1 MKIEVNE
8 KALKKIAKTLDE
20 QIKEIAIEVV
30 REKTIEMQTKAKE
43 FATARAKSHPR
54 GRLIEGIVYDIKTKK
69 DGTVTGTVR
78 TTATTT
84 APKKPGKRNVDMSEK
99 SYKNGAL
106 YGAYLEASKRYK
118 GNNDISKYAHLRP
131 AYNIVKP
138 TVMDEVRK
146 RVREKLKR

>member
-20 QIKEIAIEVV
+20 QIKETAIEVV
-30 REKTIEMQTKAKE
+30 RDKTLEAQKKAKE
-43 FATARAKSHPR
+43 IAAARVKSHPR
-54 GRLIEGIVYDIKTKK
+54 GRLIEGIVYDIKAKK
-69 DGTVTGTVR
+69 DGTITGTVR
-78 TTATTT
+78 TTAATK

-118 GNNDISKYAHLRP
+118 GTGDASKYAHLRP
-131 AYNIVKP
+131 AYNIIKP

-146 RVREKLKR
+146 RVFKRLKK

>member
-8 KALKKIAKTLDE
+8 KKLRKIAKELDE

-30 REKTIEMQTKAKE
+30 REKTLEAQKKAKE
-43 FATARAKSHPR
+43 IAAARVKSHPR
-54 GRLIEGIVYDIKTKK
+54 GLLIEGIVFDIKKKK
-69 DGTVTGTVR
+69 DGMITGTVR
-78 TTATTT
+78 TTAATK

-106 YGAYLEASKRYK
+106 YGAYLEASERYK
-118 GNNDISKYAHLRP
+118 GNGDISKYAHLRP

>member
-30 REKTIEMQTKAKE
+30 RDKTLEAQKKAKE
-43 FATARAKSHPR
+43 IAAARVKSNPR

-69 DGTVTGTVR
+69 DGTITGTVL
-78 TTATTT
+78 TTAATK

-118 GNNDISKYAHLRP
+118 GTGDVSKYAHLRP

-138 TVMDEVRK
+138 TVIDEVRK
-146 RVREKLKR
+146 RVFKRLKK

>member
-30 REKTIEMQTKAKE
+30 RDKTLEAQKKAKE
-43 FATARAKSHPR
+43 IAAARVKSHPR
-54 GRLIEGIVYDIKTKK
+54 GRLIEGIVYDIKAKK
-69 DGTVTGTVR
+69 DGTITGTVR
-78 TTATTT
+78 TTAATK

-106 YGAYLEASKRYK
+106 YGTYLEASKRYK
-118 GNNDISKYAHLRP
+118 GTGDASKYVHLRP

-146 RVREKLKR
+146 RVFKRLKK